1 MVSKHFLLLYFAFE
15 YEGVISLKQ
24 ISVLYPNQI
33 SNNFSS
39 IISNPYNLQYI
50 SKIENS
56 DCKYTR
62 CLHSHANTVEISL
75 IRDGESDYFVN
86 NRNYH
91 VKKGDIFIVGKN
103 IIHHEG
109 HTLPSFCIG
118 INNLDISPELL
129 PDNYLIT
136 SQFSNPNTFKSLT
149 DIALMSY
156 NLLKNKT
163 KQDDFLANQ
172 IICYALIPN
181 IINSIQYDSERLF
194 TPHVSENAIAKKAK
208 LFIEKYYKV
217 IPNIKF
223 IAQNLEV
230 SQSYLDHLFN
240 DQYHYSPSN
249 YLNLRRIGEAQ
260 TLLILKSDLSVTD
273 IAYEVGFQ
281 SLSHFNHY
289 FKDFSGISPLKFRQ
303 IYTNFA

>member
-1 MVSKHFLLLYFAFE
+1 M
-15 YEGVISLKQ
+15 KQ

-33 SNNFSS
+33 DNNFSS
-39 IISNPYNLQYI
+39 IISSPYNLKYI
-50 SKIENS
+50 SKIENA
-56 DCKYTR
+56 DCNYTR
-62 CLHSHANTVEISL
+62 CLHAHSNTVEISL
-75 IRDGESDYFVN
+75 IRDGEGDYFVN
-86 NRNYH
+86 NRRYH

-109 HTLPSFCIG
+109 HIPPSFCIG
-118 INNLDISPELL
+118 INNLDISDELL
-129 PDNYLIT
+129 PEHYLIT
-136 SQFSNPNTFKSLT
+136 SQFSNPDTFKSLT

-163 KQDDFLANQ
+163 PQDDFLANQ

-181 IINSIQYDSERLF
+181 IINSIQYDGERLF
-194 TPHVSENAIAKKAK
+194 TPQITENEVAKKTK

-223 IAQNLEV
+223 ISEKLDV
-230 SQSYLDHLFN
+230 SQSYMDHLFN
-240 DQYHYSPSN
+240 EQYGYSPSN

-260 TLLILKSDLSVTD
+260 TMLIINSALSVTD

-289 FKDFSGISPLKFRQ
+289 FKDFSGVSPLKFRQ
-303 IYTNFA
+303 IYTQFS

>member
-1 MVSKHFLLLYFAFE
+1 M
-15 YEGVISLKQ
+15 KQ

-50 SKIENS
+50 SKVENS
-56 DCKYTR
+56 DCKYSR
-62 CLHSHANTVEISL
+62 CLHSHSNTVELSL
-75 IRDGESDYFVN
+75 IRDGESKYFVN
-86 NRNYH
+86 NRKYP

-103 IIHHEG
+103 VIHHEG

-118 INNLDISPELL
+118 INNLDIASGLL
-129 PDNYLIT
+129 PEGYLIT
-136 SQFSNPNTFKSLT
+136 SQFSNPASFKSLT
-149 DIALMSY
+149 DVAQMAFD
-156 NLLKNKT
+156 LLKNKT
-163 KQDDFLANQ
+163 PQDDFLANQ

-181 IINSIQYDSERLF
+181 IINSIQYDGSRLF
-194 TPHVSENAIAKKAK
+194 TSEITENEIAKKAK

-223 IAQNLEV
+223 IAQNLDV

-240 DQYHYSPSN
+240 DQYNYSPSI

-260 TLLILKSDLSVTD
+260 TLLILNSSLSVTD

-289 FKDFSGISPLKFRQ
+289 FKDFSGVSPLKFRQ
-303 IYTNFA
+303 IYTQFS